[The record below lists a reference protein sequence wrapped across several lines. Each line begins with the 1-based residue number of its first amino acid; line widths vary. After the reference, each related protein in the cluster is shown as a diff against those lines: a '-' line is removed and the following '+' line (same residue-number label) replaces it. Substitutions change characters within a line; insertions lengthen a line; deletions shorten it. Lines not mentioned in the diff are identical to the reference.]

1 MTTEHG
7 ASLASGQGIAA
18 ALEPCATC
26 GAAEDSY
33 IHGGPVGH
41 AYVAAQPKPDCA
53 KCGQAEQSLNHVRCI
68 YRVHDGI
75 CPAPER
81 HHAYVAAQPREEPP
95 SDEARLARFRAECA
109 TLPATRPP
117 VGSCEDCGGPA
128 WKPLLVCAACYPK
141 RVARAMLRQ
150 RAEQARWWNHAD
162 GCAEEADGKYACDCG
177 LWEYREEAKAKADD

>member
-41 AYVAAQPKPDCA
+41 AYVAAQP
-53 KCGQAEQSLNHVRCI
+53 
-68 YRVHDGI
+68 
-75 CPAPER
+75 
-81 HHAYVAAQPREEPP
+81 REEPP

-117 VGSCEDCGGPA
+117 DGTCEDCGGPA
-128 WKPLLVCAACYPK
+128 WKPLLCCAACYPK